1 MGYSVL
7 ALLSG
12 RILVFF
18 FFQITEIELKHLE
31 KVSINNASRSFGCL
45 IVVIAV
51 TACGN

>member
-18 FFQITEIELKHLE
+18 FFQITELELKHLE
-31 KVSINNASRSFGCL
+31 VSINNASRSYGCL
-45 IVVIAV
+45 VVIAV
-51 TACGN
+51 TACRN